1 MLGPGHFLP
10 LADLLPVLWERPSAS
25 PPAEALTQALSSYT
39 GRLWWGG
46 GGSHVFLGGCQDC
59 RWASSPEEERG
70 VSG

>member
-46 GGSHVFLGGCQDC
+46 GAVMSSLEGAKTAGGQAHL
-59 RWASSPEEERG
+59 RRRG
-70 VSG
+70 E